1 MIIPVV
7 ICMPAILMQQFTSI
21 WITHKSRYQWALFSS
36 NKEVGDFTATFH
48 WCKKANLT
56 RAGSGEANKGDR
68 RGC

>member
-1 MIIPVV
+1 MYACDINAAAYKY
-7 ICMPAILMQQFTSI
+7 MDN
-21 WITHKSRYQWALFSS
+21 THKSRYQWALFSS

-56 RAGSGEANKGDR
+56 IAGSGEANKGDR